1 MATISTAQPIARSR
15 VQAATRTASRL
26 FYIDHLRVVL
36 AILVVLHHV
45 AIVYGAVLPM
55 FYYLEPPFTSA
66 GAIDPLAYT
75 ALLVFSLFNQ
85 GWFMGAFF
93 LLAGYFVPGS
103 VDRKG
108 PGAFLKERLVRLG
121 IPLVVFYFVLNPLS
135 WLGLWLMPPAL
146 TGITAPPS
154 WGAYT
159 RFIGLGPL
167 WFVAM
172 LFVFGLGYALWRM
185 LSGNREVS
193 PETRSSQPSY
203 LGVGIFVLAL
213 ALASFLVR
221 MVVPLGQTVRGFPT
235 LSYLPQY
242 LGFFIVGIVASRRGW
257 LRTLPGAMGIL
268 GFAAAAV
275 AAVVLFPL
283 AFSGRPFA
291 LDLTALT
298 NAFGNGH
305 WQSAVYALWD
315 SIFAVGMC
323 LGLITLFR
331 RFLNGQG
338 SLGRFLSRH
347 SYAVYIL
354 HIPVIVVVAY
364 ALRGIQIAPLLK
376 FGLAS
381 LVAVPASFAVAYLVG
396 KVPLVSSVLGTNTRR
411 RNTRL
416 ETEAPTAGA
425 GTAQARNQIVIR
437 DLVKDFGEVKA
448 VDGLNLAIKKG
459 ELFGLLGPNGAG
471 KTTTISML
479 CGLLEP
485 TAGSARIA
493 GYDIQEEPQQVK
505 AHIGVCPQDVAVF
518 KFLNGIENLELFGTL
533 HGMDRQAVKERA
545 AELIDQADFAEAA
558 KRRTKGYSGGMMR
571 QLNLMIA
578 LISDP
583 EIVFL
588 DEPTVGMDARARRR
602 TWEYIG
608 SLKEQ
613 GKTVILTTHYIEEA
627 QALSDRVGIIDYGE
641 LIALGSP
648 EELMEEHGAKDLEGV
663 FLKITGRRI
672 AEGS

>member
-1 MATISTAQPIARSR
+1 MTTTATVRPLARSR
-15 VQAATRTASRL
+15 VQAATRTTSRL
-26 FYIDHLRVVL
+26 FYIDHLRVAL
-36 AILVVLHHV
+36 SILVVLHHV

-55 FYYLEPPFTSA
+55 FYYLEPPFTA
-66 GAIDPLAYT
+66 PGVIDLLAYT
-75 ALLVFSLFNQ
+75 ALLVFSLLNQ

-93 LLAGYFVPGS
+93 LLAGYFLPGS

-108 PGAFLKERLVRLG
+108 VGAFLKDRLVRLG

-135 WLGLWLMPPAL
+135 WLGLWLMPRAL

-154 WGAYT
+154 WGAYA

-172 LFVFGLGYALWRM
+172 LLVFSFGYAVWRM
-185 LSGNREVS
+185 LAGDRDAAS
-193 PETRSSQPSY
+193 ETRPSRPSY
-203 LGVGIFVLAL
+203 LGIGLFVLAL
-213 ALASFLVR
+213 AAASFLVR
-221 MVVPLGQTVRGFPT
+221 MVIPLGQTVRGFPT
-235 LSYLPQY
+235 LAYLPQY
-242 LGFFIVGIVASRRGW
+242 LGFFVVGIVAYRRDW
-257 LRTLPGAMGIL
+257 LRTLPGSMGIVGFL
-268 GFAAAAV
+268 GAVV

-283 AFSGRPFA
+283 AFSGRPFV

-315 SIFAVGMC
+315 STFAVGMC
-323 LGLITLFR
+323 LGLITFFR

-354 HIPVIVVVAY
+354 HIPVVVVVAY
-364 ALRGIQIAPLLK
+364 TLRGIRLAPLLK

-381 LVAVPASFAVAYLVG
+381 LVAVPASFAVAYV
-396 KVPLVSSVLGTNTRR
+396 VRTIPLLSNILGTDTRR
-411 RNTRL
+411 QNRARATQ
-416 ETEAPTAGA
+416 AHAG
-425 GTAQARNQIVIR
+425 GVRTPRMRNQIVVN
-437 DLVKDFGEVKA
+437 DLVKHFGDVKA
-448 VDGLNLAIKKG
+448 VNGLTLDIKEG

-485 TAGSARIA
+485 TAGSAQIA
-493 GYDIQEEPQQVK
+493 GYDVREEPGKVK
-505 AHIGVCPQDVAVF
+505 EHIGVCPQDVAVY
-518 KFLNGIENLELFGTL
+518 KFLSGMENLELFGSL
-533 HGMDRQAVKERA
+533 YGMDRKAARDRA
-545 AELIDQADFAEAA
+545 AELVAQADFEEAA

-602 TWEYIG
+602 TWDYIG

-641 LIALGSP
+641 LVALGSP
-648 EELMEEHGAKDLEGV
+648 EELMERYESTDLEGV